1 LADKQLRAT
10 PEQLCDALGAC
21 TELKPVYRRLL
32 KMALEQ
38 LQFLEQQISQL
49 DQEMANLL
57 SHHQDAVKRL
67 AEVPGLGVD
76 SAQQIIAEVG
86 PTAVTFPSE
95 KQLSSWVGVC
105 SGDDESAGV
114 NYSHRS
120 PNGNRHMRRVL
131 NQAANAAARTKGSIF
146 EIVYRRSIP
155 RLGHNQAIG
164 AIAHRQCRLIWLIL
178 HQGVRYEERG
188 PAVTTRSKQKRTQND
203 QATPKSRLPDRTTQF
218 STPQFNTSAVIFNPV
233 VVRRPRLGRKEP
245 DMIIIGVDYHPSF
258 QQIAFMDQETGEC
271 GERELNH
278 SDGEAERFYR
288 ELKER
293 GGSVRVEME
302 ATGHAR
308 WFERLLAELGFELWI
323 GDPAE
328 IKTKRVRKQK
338 TDREDARLM
347 LKLLLE
353 NRFPR
358 IWVPSP
364 ENRDL
369 RQLLW
374 HRHRL
379 VQMRTRIM
387 NQLQAVAMNEGY
399 RWKKKLFGQQGRALL
414 EKLSLAPW
422 ASRRRK
428 ELLELLDQL
437 DPKIAELTAAVER
450 EANKRPEVVR
460 LMTHPG
466 VGPIT
471 GVAYVLVIGTPDRF
485 PCGKKIGSYTGLI
498 PCEDSSAGRQRLG
511 HISKQGNTL
520 LRFLLVEAAQ
530 AAARCDADWRRR
542 YMHLMMRREK
552 GIAKV
557 AMARKLAVR
566 LYWMWRNNWQ
576 YSQLVEFG
584 SNAGKLGTV
593 HGMK

>member
-1 LADKQLRAT
+1 
-10 PEQLCDALGAC
+10 
-21 TELKPVYRRLL
+21 
-32 KMALEQ
+32 
-38 LQFLEQQISQL
+38 
-49 DQEMANLL
+49 
-57 SHHQDAVKRL
+57 
-67 AEVPGLGVD
+67 
-76 SAQQIIAEVG
+76 
-86 PTAVTFPSE
+86 
-95 KQLSSWVGVC
+95 
-105 SGDDESAGV
+105 
-114 NYSHRS
+114 
-120 PNGNRHMRRVL
+120 
-131 NQAANAAARTKGSIF
+131 
-146 EIVYRRSIP
+146 
-155 RLGHNQAIG
+155 
-164 AIAHRQCRLIWLIL
+164 
-178 HQGVRYEERG
+178 
-188 PAVTTRSKQKRTQND
+188 
-203 QATPKSRLPDRTTQF
+203 
-218 STPQFNTSAVIFNPV
+218 
-233 VVRRPRLGRKEP
+233 
-245 DMIIIGVDYHPSF
+245 
-258 QQIAFMDQETGEC
+258 
-271 GERELNH
+271 
-278 SDGEAERFYR
+278 
-288 ELKER
+288 
-293 GGSVRVEME
+293 
-302 ATGHAR
+302 
-308 WFERLLAELGFELWI
+308 
-323 GDPAE
+323 
-328 IKTKRVRKQK
+328 
-338 TDREDARLM
+338 M

-437 DPKIAELTAAVER
+437 DPKIAQLTAAVER
-450 EANKRPEVVR
+450 EAKKRPEVVR

-471 GVAYVLVIGTPDRF
+471 GMAYVLVIGTPDRF

-530 AAARCDADWRRR
+530 AAARCNPDWRRR

-552 GIAKV
+552 SIAKV

-566 LYWMWRNNWQ
+566 LYWMWRNHWQ